1 MCLQVTDNQS
11 LVLTEESLDLLT
23 PQAMYNHILRL
34 TRERDN
40 MYSKWISSVCMER
53 DTHTSECADNSTN
66 SPMSPSKCVTSTPN
80 TSSSNTDNNHMAV
93 ELADLKSKL
102 RRLRQEL

>member
-1 MCLQVTDNQS
+1 MTDNHS

-34 TRERDN
+34 TKERDN
-40 MYSKWISSVCMER
+40 MHLKWISSVCIER
-53 DTHTSECADNSTN
+53 DAHSSECADNSTG
-66 SPMSPSKCVTSTPN
+66 SSMSPSKCITSTPN
-80 TSSSNTDNNHMAV
+80 SSSSNMDNNHMAV

-102 RRLRQEL
+102 RKLRQEL

>member
-1 MCLQVTDNQS
+1 MTDNHS

-34 TRERDN
+34 TKERDS
-40 MYSKWISSVCMER
+40 MYLKWISSVCTER
-53 DTHTSECADNSTN
+53 DILNTSVCGDNSSNLSLSASSGITATPI
-66 SPMSPSKCVTSTPN
+66 SST
-80 TSSSNTDNNHMAV
+80 SNTENNHMAV

-102 RRLRQEL
+102 RKLRQEL